1 MISSLASRTL
11 PYDSKRSTC
20 ILGLFGH
27 QPDAVCPPVRGQSMY
42 CPRLGFRWAAP
53 TRSKALLI
61 WMLLTRRIT
70 KEELEEAGK
79 QLSAAEEASP

>member
-1 MISSLASRTL
+1 
-11 PYDSKRSTC
+11 
-20 ILGLFGH
+20 
-27 QPDAVCPPVRGQSMY
+27 MY